1 MAGNETSESI
11 EVRVNEA
18 VKWTNSRDGKSE
30 IKKAFA
36 QAEETSAKYKTDQF
50 VDQKSLDEPVTI

>member
-1 MAGNETSESI
+1 MTDNETSNSI
-11 EVRVNEA
+11 EERVNEA
-18 VKWTNSRDGKSE
+18 VKWTLSSDGKSE

-36 QAEETSAKYKTDQF
+36 QAEKTSAKYKTDQF